1 MKAYWG
7 ILLLLLAVIASPA
20 YAAVIHGTVYDLD
33 LKTVSQAV
41 VEISTVPK
49 QMMVSRNGTYSFN
62 VPQGNFVISANLSKL
77 GISTSGEITVNQEGD
92 YVIDLILFPDI
103 SEEESLM
110 NESLD
115 VIFYEEPPAHQYWIW
130 SVPVLILLAVLVWLY
145 RKNKKH
151 SSARKEA
158 PKESATPEKQPAKPP
173 QKPDLAEIIAFI
185 KKEGGR
191 TTQKELRKA
200 IPYSEAK
207 ISLMIAELESQGKI
221 KKIKKGRGNII
232 ILE

>member
-77 GISTSGEITVNQEGD
+77 GISTSEEITVKQEGD

-103 SEEESLM
+103 NEEESLM

-115 VIFYEEPPAHQYWIW
+115 VISYEEPSAPQYWMWAI
-130 SVPVLILLAVLVWLY
+130 PVLGLLAVVAAVYW
-145 RKNKKH
+145 KKH
-151 SSARKEA
+151 RKGPSGEHKQSA
-158 PKESATPEKQPAKPP
+158 AKA
-173 QKPDLAEIIAFI
+173 KPDLAEIIAFI

>member
-7 ILLLLLAVIASPA
+7 ILLLLLTLIASPA

-49 QMMVSRNGTYSFN
+49 QVMVAKNGTYSFN

-77 GISTSGEITVNQEGD
+77 GISTSGEITVKQEGD

-103 SEEESLM
+103 NEEESLM

-115 VIFYEEPPAHQYWIW
+115 VIAYEEPSAPQYWMW
-130 SVPVLILLAVLVWLY
+130 AVPVLVLLAVVAAVYW
-145 RKNKKH
+145 KKH
-151 SSARKEA
+151 RKESKASGKA
-158 PKESATPEKQPAKPP
+158 PSGEHKQA
-173 QKPDLAEIIAFI
+173 KPDLAEIIAFI

>member
-1 MKAYWG
+1 MKAYWVVLL
-7 ILLLLLAVIASPA
+7 ILVALTAGPA

-33 LKTVSQAV
+33 LNAVSQAV
-41 VEISTVPK
+41 VEINTVPN
-49 QMMVSRNGTYSFN
+49 QVMVAKNGTYSFN
-62 VPQGNFVISANLSKL
+62 VPQGNFVISANLPKL
-77 GISTSGEITVNQEGD
+77 GLSTSEEITVKQEGS
-92 YVIDLILFPDI
+92 YILDLILFPDI

-115 VIFYEEPPAHQYWIW
+115 VVVYEEPSAPQYWMWAI
-130 SVPVLILLAVLVWLY
+130 PVLVLLAVVAAVYW
-145 RKNKKH
+145 KKH
-151 SSARKEA
+151 RKGPSGEHKQSA
-158 PKESATPEKQPAKPP
+158 AKA
-173 QKPDLAEIIAFI
+173 KPDLAEIIAFI
-185 KKEGGR
+185 RKEGGR

-207 ISLMIAELESQGKI
+207 ISLMIAELESKGKV

>member
-7 ILLLLLAVIASPA
+7 VLLLLLALIASPA

-77 GISTSGEITVNQEGD
+77 GISTSEEITVKQEGD

-103 SEEESLM
+103 NEEESLM

-115 VIFYEEPPAHQYWIW
+115 VISYEEPSAPQYWMWAI
-130 SVPVLILLAVLVWLY
+130 PVLVLLAVVAAIYW
-145 RKNKKH
+145 KKH
-151 SSARKEA
+151 RKGPSGEHKQSA
-158 PKESATPEKQPAKPP
+158 AKA
-173 QKPDLAEIIAFI
+173 KPDLAEIIAFI

-207 ISLMIAELESQGKI
+207 ISLMIAELESHGKI

>member
-1 MKAYWG
+1 MKAYLG
-7 ILLLLLAVIASPA
+7 ALLILVALIASPA

-33 LKTVSQAV
+33 LNAVSQAV
-41 VEISTVPK
+41 VEINTVPN
-49 QMMVSRNGTYSFN
+49 QVMVAKNGTYSFN

-77 GISTSGEITVNQEGD
+77 GLSASEEITVKQDGD
-92 YVIDLILFPDI
+92 YVLDLILFPDI

-115 VIFYEEPPAHQYWIW
+115 VVVYEEPSAPQYWMWAI
-130 SVPVLILLAVLVWLY
+130 PVLVLLAVVAAVYW
-145 RKNKKH
+145 KKH
-151 SSARKEA
+151 RKGPSGEHKQSA
-158 PKESATPEKQPAKPP
+158 AKA
-173 QKPDLAEIIAFI
+173 KPDLAEIIAFI